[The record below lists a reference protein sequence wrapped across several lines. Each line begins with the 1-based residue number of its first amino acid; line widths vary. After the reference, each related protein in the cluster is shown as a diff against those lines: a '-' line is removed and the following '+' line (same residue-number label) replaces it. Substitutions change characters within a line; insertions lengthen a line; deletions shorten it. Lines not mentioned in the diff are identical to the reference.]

1 MTRMDDRE
9 KWEEIKETFS
19 GVRELRLPKKASFI
33 MREDP
38 RGLLHILAR
47 YKFALKMMTNRKNL
61 NVLELGCNDGI
72 GTRMLW
78 KDAHCSRL
86 VGIDFD
92 EEAVAWAKANLSE
105 DGLDFIC
112 GDFLGKVIYPRGGG
126 RCSFFRC
133 HRAYPVGK
141 RGCLFQNRMREF
153 ARRWIHHHR
162 HTESCHAALCQPLV
176 KEGSYQQL

>member
-112 GDFLGKVIYPRGGG
+112 GDFLGKVIYPRGGTL
-126 RCSFFRC
+126 FF
-133 HRAYPVGK
+133 
-141 RGCLFQNRMREF
+141 L
-153 ARRWIHHHR
+153 
-162 HTESCHAALCQPLV
+162 
-176 KEGSYQQL
+176 